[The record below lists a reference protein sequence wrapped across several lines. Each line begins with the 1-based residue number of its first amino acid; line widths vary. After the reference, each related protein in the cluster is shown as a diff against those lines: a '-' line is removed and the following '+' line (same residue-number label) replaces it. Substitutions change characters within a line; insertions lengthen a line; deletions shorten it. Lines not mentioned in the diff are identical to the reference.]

1 MMKQYS
7 PRRIF
12 IIIISVIILGF
23 ALQLFISGILNIIDI
38 YFPNLLSSYKQMV
51 ENSFSLE
58 NGALR
63 IITVALLAPI
73 GEELVFR
80 GIALHVARRI
90 FKWKH
95 SCVFAVLLTSLLFG
109 IYHGNVVQFCYGFAI
124 GIILAVLTIC
134 YSSLIPSII
143 LHIAINSSSYIL
155 SMFYISQAKVIPL
168 TLVSLLLSAALI
180 AILYLLSGSTRY
192 FDK

>member
-38 YFPNLLSSYKQMV
+38 YFPDLLSSYKQMV

-143 LHIAINSSSYIL
+143 LHISINSSSYIL

-168 TLVSLLLSAALI
+168 TLVSLLLSAVLI
-180 AILYLLSGSTRY
+180 AILYLLSDDTRY